1 MKLGDSSKE
10 RENME
15 AYDIITV
22 GSGHNALVAAALL
35 ARAGNRVLVLERNDR
50 PGGFVRTEEVTLPG
64 FRHDL
69 YATRHPLFLISK
81 AYSELEADLR
91 ARGLEY
97 LNTDLPTGVL
107 LPDGRS
113 ALLSTDLE
121 TSVAEFD
128 RLSPGDGRALAELM
142 GEFGKYAHKV
152 FPLFSLDLASNQ
164 GQTLIRDLMACGKGG
179 FAPFAAEFLQTAR
192 DVLNDRFRSPV
203 AKALIAPWVPHLGR
217 TLDSVSSGF
226 DVSLFLSA
234 LMAGGMPV
242 ARGGSDMLVKALG
255 QIVTDYGGAIRCDA
269 AVDRILVERG
279 RAVGVRV
286 KEGDTYSAGR
296 AVIASVNADQLYL
309 RLLADADVPRPLVQ
323 QAKRYRYGL
332 GCVQI
337 QLALSEQPDWPDD
350 RLRIGQPHL
359 LRNMEACA
367 LATAQ
372 AMNDDLPPEPTLSVD
387 VPTQL
392 DPSRAPRGAAIMRV
406 QVLQL
411 PCRPRGDAAGQIDV
425 GDGTWTEDL
434 KNRFA
439 DRIVNLLGRYLPN
452 LPGAIIGR
460 HVISPEDLARY
471 NPNSGPGDAYS
482 GSLELAQSYLFRPLP
497 GQPSHRTAVPNIFL
511 VGAGTWPGAGV
522 NGGSGYIV
530 AHQLL
535 RETPGTPTS
544 PRSP

>member
-1 MKLGDSSKE
+1 MKLGESSKQKE
-10 RENME
+10 QTKRTME

-35 ARAGNRVLVLERNDR
+35 ARAGNRVLVLEKNDK

-113 ALLSTDLE
+113 AILSSDLE
-121 TSVAEFD
+121 TSAAEFD
-128 RLSPGDGRALAELM
+128 RLSPGDGRALADLM
-142 GEFGKYAHKV
+142 GDFGKYAHKV
-152 FPLFSLDLASNQ
+152 FPLFSVDLASSQ
-164 GQTLIRDLMACGKGG
+164 GQTLIRDLVGSGKGG
-179 FAPFAAEFLQTAR
+179 YAPFAAEFMQTAR

-226 DVSLFLSA
+226 DVSLLVSA
-234 LMAGGMPV
+234 LMAGGMPLP
-242 ARGGSDMLVKALG
+242 RGGSEMLVKTLM
-255 QIVTDYGGAIRCDA
+255 QIVTDHGGAIRCDA

-279 RAVGVRV
+279 RAVGVHV
-286 KEGDTYSAGR
+286 TEGETYTAGR

-309 RLLADADVPRPLVQ
+309 RLLADVDVPRPLVQ

-337 QLALSEQPDWPDD
+337 QLALSKSPDWPDD
-350 RLRIGQPHL
+350 RLRAGQPHL
-359 LRNMEACA
+359 LRSMEACA
-367 LATAQ
+367 LAIAQ
-372 AMNDDLPPEPTLSVD
+372 AKNDDLPTEPTLSVD

-411 PCRPRGDAAGQIDV
+411 PCRPRGDAAGEIDV

-439 DRIVNLLGRYLPN
+439 DRIISLLGGYLPN
-452 LPGAIIGR
+452 VPGAILGR
-460 HVISPEDLARY
+460 HVVSPDDLARY
-471 NPNSGPGDAYS
+471 NPNSGPGDPYA
-482 GSLELAQSYLFRPLP
+482 GSMELAQSYLFRPLP
-497 GQPSHRTAVPNIFL
+497 GQPSHQTALPNVFL
-511 VGAGTWPGAGV
+511 VGAGTWPGGGV

-535 RETPGTPTS
+535 TPARTD
-544 PRSP
+544 

>member
-1 MKLGDSSKE
+1 
-10 RENME
+10 ME

-50 PGGFVRTEEVTLPG
+50 PGGFVCTEEVTLPG
-64 FRHDL
+64 FSHDL
-69 YATRHPLFLISK
+69 YSTRHPLFVISK

-107 LPDGRS
+107 LRDGRS
-113 ALLSTDLE
+113 AILSSDLE

-128 RLSPGDGRALAELM
+128 GLSSGDGRALADLM
-142 GEFGKYAHKV
+142 GDFGKYAHKV
-152 FPLFSLDLASNQ
+152 FPLFSLDLTSNQ
-164 GQTLIRDLMACGKGG
+164 GQTLIRDLMGSGKGG
-179 FAPFAAEFLQTAR
+179 FAPFAAEFMRTAR

-203 AKALIAPWVPHLGR
+203 GKALIAPWVLHLGR

-226 DVSLFLSA
+226 DVSLLLSA

-242 ARGGSDMLVKALG
+242 PRGGADMLIRALA
-255 QIVTDYGGAIRCDA
+255 QIVTDHGGAIRCDA
-269 AVDRILVERG
+269 AVDRILLERG

-286 KEGDTYSAGR
+286 MEGDTFSASR

-337 QLALSEQPDWPDD
+337 QLALSKPPAWPDD
-350 RLRIGQPHL
+350 RLRSGQPHL
-359 LRNMEACA
+359 LRSMEACA
-367 LATAQ
+367 LAIAQ
-372 AMNDDLPPEPTLSVD
+372 AMNGDLPSEPTLSVD
-387 VPTQL
+387 VPTDL
-392 DPSRAPRGAAIMRV
+392 DPSRAPHGAAIMRV
-406 QVLQL
+406 QMLQI
-411 PCRPRGDAAGQIDV
+411 PCRLRGDAAGEIDV

-439 DRIVNLLGRYLPN
+439 DRIVNLLGHY
-452 LPGAIIGR
+452 
-460 HVISPEDLARY
+460 V
-471 NPNSGPGDAYS
+471 
-482 GSLELAQSYLFRPLP
+482 
-497 GQPSHRTAVPNIFL
+497 FL

-535 RETPGTPTS
+535 TPPA
-544 PRSP
+544 

>member
-1 MKLGDSSKE
+1 
-10 RENME
+10 
-15 AYDIITV
+15 
-22 GSGHNALVAAALL
+22 
-35 ARAGNRVLVLERNDR
+35 
-50 PGGFVRTEEVTLPG
+50 VRTEEVTLPG
-64 FRHDL
+64 FKHDL
-69 YATRHPLFLISK
+69 YAAGHPLFLISK
-81 AYSELEADLR
+81 AYSELGADLR

-107 LPDGRS
+107 LPDGTSGILSGDLKTS
-113 ALLSTDLE
+113 A
-121 TSVAEFD
+121 AEFD
-128 RLSPGDGRALAELM
+128 RLSPGDGQALADLM

-152 FPLFSLDLASNQ
+152 FPLFSLDLASKEAQ
-164 GQTLIRDLMACGKGG
+164 VLIGELMGSGKGD
-179 FAPFAAEFLQTAR
+179 FAPFAAEFMQTAR

-226 DVSLFLSA
+226 DVSLLLSA

-242 ARGGSDMLVKALG
+242 PRGGSDMLVKALAR
-255 QIVTDYGGAIRCDA
+255 IVTDHGGAIRCDA
-269 AVDRILVERG
+269 PVDRILVERG

-286 KEGDTYSAGR
+286 MEGDTYATGR

-309 RLLADADVPRPLVQ
+309 KLLADADVPRSLVQ

-337 QLALSEQPDWPDD
+337 QLALSKPPDWPDD
-350 RLRIGQPHL
+350 RLRAGQPHL
-359 LRNMEACA
+359 LRSMEACA
-367 LATAQ
+367 LAIAQ
-372 AMNDDLPPEPTLSVD
+372 AKNGDLPSEPTLSVD
-387 VPTQL
+387 VPTQH
-392 DPSRAPRGAAIMRV
+392 DPSRAPRGMEIMRV

-411 PCRPRGDAAGQIDV
+411 PCRPRGDAAGEIDV

-439 DRIVNLLGRYLPN
+439 DRIVNLLGRYLRN
-452 LPGAIIGR
+452 VPGAMLGR

-471 NPNSGPGDAYS
+471 NPNSGPGDPFG

-497 GQPSHRTAVPNIFL
+497 GQPSHRTAVPNVFL
-511 VGAGTWPGAGV
+511 VGAGTWPGNGV
-522 NGGSGYIV
+522 NGCSGYIV

-535 RETPGTPTS
+535 TPAA
-544 PRSP
+544 